1 MKSGKQLSL
10 LGRQTRHERKGRE
23 IGRLREF
30 DVDEAIVI
38 ATKLFWEK
46 GYEGTSLAELT
57 SAMGINPPSFY
68 AAFESKAALFRITL
82 ERYRKDYLGF
92 ATKALEEPTAR
103 AVAERLLFGYA
114 DMLSSPGHP
123 PGCLAMNSAW
133 SADSDGIRDEL
144 REWREY
150 RKKTLRRRFQKAIAE
165 GELPAGISADGL
177 AQYVMVVAWGLALE
191 GQSGGSRRQL
201 RRVVTA
207 AMKAWPDPHGHV
219 AGRQSDGPRR
229 IK

>member
-1 MKSGKQLSL
+1 M
-10 LGRQTRHERKGRE
+10 
-23 IGRLREF
+23 GRLREF
-30 DVDEAIVI
+30 DVDEAIAI

-207 AMKAWPDPHGHV
+207 AMQAWPGLHGHL
-219 AGRQSDGPRR
+219 AGRRSDGARPT
-229 IK
+229 K

>member
-1 MKSGKQLSL
+1 M
-10 LGRQTRHERKGRE
+10 GRSRGFN
-23 IGRLREF
+23 I
-30 DVDEAIVI
+30 DEAIAI
-38 ATKLFWEK
+38 AAKLFWEK
-46 GYEGTSLAELT
+46 GYEGTSLADLT

-68 AAFESKAALFRITL
+68 VAFKSKAALFRITL
-82 ERYRKDYLGF
+82 ERYRKEYLGF
-92 ATKALEEPTAR
+92 AAKALEKPTAR

-114 DMLSSPGHP
+114 NMLASPGHP

-150 RKKTLRRRFQKAIAE
+150 RKKTLRKRFQRAIAE
-165 GELPAGISADGL
+165 GDLPAGTNAEAL

-191 GQSGGSRRQL
+191 AHSGSSRRQL

-207 AMKAWPDPHGHV
+207 AMQAWPSRVDPPPSS
-219 AGRQSDGPRR
+219 AAIARNISPIFSNGRLSLTSKRR
-229 IK
+229 

>member
-1 MKSGKQLSL
+1 M
-10 LGRQTRHERKGRE
+10 
-23 IGRLREF
+23 GRLREF
-30 DVDEAIVI
+30 DVDEAIAI

-68 AAFESKAALFRITL
+68 VAFKSKAALFRIAL

-92 ATKALEEPTAR
+92 AAKALEEQTAR

-114 DMLSSPGHP
+114 DMLASPGHP

-150 RKKTLRRRFQKAIAE
+150 RRKTLRRRFQKAIAE
-165 GELPAGISADGL
+165 GDLPAGTNAEAM

-191 GQSGGSRRQL
+191 GQSGSSRRQL
-201 RRVVTA
+201 RQVVRA
-207 AMKAWPDPHGHV
+207 AMQAWPDLHAHV
-219 AGRQSDGPRR
+219 AGRRSDGLRR
-229 IK
+229 TK

>member
-1 MKSGKQLSL
+1 M
-10 LGRQTRHERKGRE
+10 
-23 IGRLREF
+23 GRLREF
-30 DVDEAIVI
+30 DVDEAIAI
-38 ATKLFWEK
+38 AAKLFWEK

-68 AAFESKAALFRITL
+68 VAFESKAALFRIVL

-92 ATKALEEPTAR
+92 AAKALGELTAR

-114 DMLSSPGHP
+114 DMLASPGHP

-150 RKKTLRRRFQKAIAE
+150 RKKTLRKRFKKAIAE
-165 GELPAGISADGL
+165 GDLTAGTSAEAL
-177 AQYVMVVAWGLALE
+177 APNVMVVSWGLSLE
-191 GQSGGSRRQL
+191 GQSGSSRRQL

-207 AMKAWPDPHGHV
+207 AMQAWPIRMEPV
-219 AGRQSDGPRR
+219 ADRR
-229 IK
+229 SSVARRTR

>member
-1 MKSGKQLSL
+1 M
-10 LGRQTRHERKGRE
+10 
-23 IGRLREF
+23 GRLREF
-30 DVDEAIVI
+30 DVDEAIAI

-57 SAMGINPPSFY
+57 STMGINPPSFY
-68 AAFESKAALFRITL
+68 VAFKSKAALFRIVL
-82 ERYRKDYLGF
+82 ERYRKEYLGF
-92 ATKALEEPTAR
+92 AAEALQQPTAQ

-114 DMLSSPGHP
+114 DMLASPAHP

-150 RKKTLRRRFQKAIAE
+150 RKKTLRKRFQRAIAE
-165 GELPAGISADGL
+165 GDLPAGTSAEAL

-191 GQSGGSRRQL
+191 GQSGSSRRQL
-201 RRVVTA
+201 GRVVTA
-207 AMKAWPDPHGHV
+207 AMQSWPSRINPVVD
-219 AGRQSDGPRR
+219 RR
-229 IK
+229 SGAARRTK

>member
-1 MKSGKQLSL
+1 M
-10 LGRQTRHERKGRE
+10 
-23 IGRLREF
+23 GRLREF
-30 DVDEAIVI
+30 DVDEAIAI

-68 AAFESKAALFRITL
+68 VAFKSKAALFRIAL

-92 ATKALEEPTAR
+92 AAKALEELTAR
-103 AVAERLLFGYA
+103 AVAEQLLFGYA
-114 DMLSSPGHP
+114 DMLASPGHP

-150 RKKTLRRRFQKAIAE
+150 RRKTLRRRFQQAIAE
-165 GELPAGISADGL
+165 GDLPAGTNAEAM

-191 GQSGGSRRQL
+191 GQSGSSRRQL

-207 AMKAWPDPHGHV
+207 AMKAWPDLHGHV

-229 IK
+229 TK

>member
-1 MKSGKQLSL
+1 M
-10 LGRQTRHERKGRE
+10 
-23 IGRLREF
+23 GRLREF
-30 DVDEAIVI
+30 DVDEAIAI
-38 ATKLFWEK
+38 ATRLFWEK

-68 AAFESKAALFRITL
+68 AAFKSKAALFRIAL

-92 ATKALEEPTAR
+92 AAKALEEPTAR

-114 DMLSSPGHP
+114 DLLASPGHP

-144 REWREY
+144 RVWREY
-150 RKKTLRRRFQKAIAE
+150 RKKTLRRRFHKAIVE
-165 GELPAGISADGL
+165 GDLPAGISADAL

-207 AMKAWPDPHGHV
+207 AMQAWPGLHSHV
-219 AGRQSDGPRR
+219 AGRRSDGARHT
-229 IK
+229 K

>member
-1 MKSGKQLSL
+1 M
-10 LGRQTRHERKGRE
+10 
-23 IGRLREF
+23 GRLREF
-30 DVDEAIVI
+30 DVDEAIAI

-68 AAFESKAALFRITL
+68 VAFKSKAALFRIAL

-92 ATKALEEPTAR
+92 AAKAIEEQTAR

-114 DMLSSPGHP
+114 DMLASPGHP
-123 PGCLAMNSAW
+123 PGCLAMKSAW

-150 RKKTLRRRFQKAIAE
+150 RRKTLRRRFQQAIAE
-165 GELPAGISADGL
+165 GDLPAGTNAEAM

-191 GQSGGSRRQL
+191 GQSGSSRRQL

-207 AMKAWPDPHGHV
+207 AMKAWPDPRGHV